1 MASIGSGECTCSI
14 QPCPMTLY
22 GSGESVRNEIRREA
36 AAVFDSHWR
45 NSPLMAVRRYY
56 MGAVDGGDRRESI
69 FKRRPVPNDIVPIL
83 KTGETG
89 MISVT

>member
-1 MASIGSGECTCSI
+1 
-14 QPCPMTLY
+14 MTLY

-36 AAVFDSHWR
+36 AAVFYSHWR

-69 FKRRPVPNDIVPIL
+69 FKRRPVPDNIVPNF
-83 KTGETG
+83 KNGRNWHD
-89 MISVT
+89 